1 MCRRGTQD
9 QGDKFKAVS
18 QDVWT
23 QLLEFIETVGDDLGG
38 WSEMDACGS
47 TLDFSFFLG
56 RFGLLGKEANQEISI
71 GPSTIDQFV
80 EWKQAKDGVSTA

>member
-38 WSEMDACGS
+38 WSEMDACES
-47 TLDFSFFLG
+47 TLDFSFFLR
-56 RFGLLGKEANQEISI
+56 RFCLLGKEADQQISI

>member
-1 MCRRGTQD
+1 MDTQD

-38 WSEMDACGS
+38 WSEMDACES
-47 TLDFSFFLG
+47 TLSSSSCLLLFSV
-56 RFGLLGKEANQEISI
+56 REGKKLISK
-71 GPSTIDQFV
+71 FR
-80 EWKQAKDGVSTA
+80 